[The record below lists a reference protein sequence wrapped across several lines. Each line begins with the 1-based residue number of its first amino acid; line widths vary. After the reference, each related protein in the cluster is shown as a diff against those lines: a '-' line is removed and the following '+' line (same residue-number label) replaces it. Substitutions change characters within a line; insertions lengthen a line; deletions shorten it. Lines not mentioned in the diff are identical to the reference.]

1 MSIEAIGQNGAV
13 LGSDMYW
20 NQLNSNTILGGLMQW
35 ASGTEYYRTLQE
47 TATRASTAIEEIYDD
62 LQQNID
68 RICLVP
74 SSPRDTLAKQVE
86 SLYNVCEMAGI
97 LNRHSQEC
105 QRILELREPS
115 ASIDPFVE
123 SALQTAHQKIRK
135 CTDFLPTEC
144 IDLAKEAATWGVSSA
159 AGGDQ
164 KKLALLT
171 DISQGKGE
179 SFLKLVADTYETSG
193 PIREVQ
199 GACGYAIGSS
209 GYLNHIERIVFPQGL
224 SRAYGVTSGSPD
236 YAGALRSGIHSIAD
250 QLQADLEQNTRDNNY
265 ITDSTEKRLTEAI
278 SDLSRCGISTFSFDV
293 KIKGLA
299 WYVGGDPGKIQQ
311 LQSLLNRLNMGEP
324 LKEDGVYGR
333 KTLTVFENFLSN
345 LEHGTVP
352 NLKWIDPLKTT
363 TLPFSQSEQIS
374 LGIAS
379 TKSGLNN
386 AIKNTTTG
394 FYYFHIDSP
403 HFYSNGAPKP
413 GYYRGSKVSLDYN
426 HINVDFGENPTALQ
440 AWLQKQYNHQGLDD
454 FSYNHLKDLKNT
466 GKVVR
471 TAGKVLLVAG
481 IALDAL
487 ELGLTVYDDLHDAD
501 QKLGKKTLSTTFS
514 IGGRWAGAAAG
525 AQAGAFLGGLTG
537 PAAPVAIPILS
548 LVGGIAGSF
557 GGDWLGKYVVDI
569 TYVE

>member
-1 MSIEAIGQNGAV
+1 MSIEALGQNGAV

-74 SSPRDTLAKQVE
+74 SSPRDTLAKQIE
-86 SLYNVCEMAGI
+86 SLYNFCE
-97 LNRHSQEC
+97 
-105 QRILELREPS
+105 
-115 ASIDPFVE
+115 
-123 SALQTAHQKIRK
+123 RK
-135 CTDFLPTEC
+135 C

-171 DISQGKGE
+171 DISQGKDE

-209 GYLNHIERIVFPQGL
+209 GYLDHIERIVFPQGL
-224 SRAYGVTSGSPD
+224 SSAYGVTSGSPD

-265 ITDSTEKRLTEAI
+265 ITDSTEKRLTEAV

-352 NLKWIDPLKTT
+352 TLKWIDPLKTT
-363 TLPFSQSEQIS
+363 TLPFSQSE
-374 LGIAS
+374 
-379 TKSGLNN
+379 
-386 AIKNTTTG
+386 
-394 FYYFHIDSP
+394 
-403 HFYSNGAPKP
+403 
-413 GYYRGSKVSLDYN
+413 
-426 HINVDFGENPTALQ
+426 
-440 AWLQKQYNHQGLDD
+440 
-454 FSYNHLKDLKNT
+454 
-466 GKVVR
+466 
-471 TAGKVLLVAG
+471 
-481 IALDAL
+481 
-487 ELGLTVYDDLHDAD
+487 
-501 QKLGKKTLSTTFS
+501 
-514 IGGRWAGAAAG
+514 
-525 AQAGAFLGGLTG
+525 
-537 PAAPVAIPILS
+537 
-548 LVGGIAGSF
+548 
-557 GGDWLGKYVVDI
+557 
-569 TYVE
+569 

>member
-35 ASGTEYYRTLQE
+35 AFGTEYYRTLQE
-47 TATRASTAIEEIYDD
+47 TANRASTAIEEIYDD

-97 LNRHSQEC
+97 LNRHSREC

-115 ASIDPFVE
+115 ASIDPFME

-135 CTDFLPTEC
+135 CTDFLPMEC

-209 GYLNHIERIVFPQGL
+209 GYLDHIERIVFPQGL
-224 SRAYGVTSGSPD
+224 SSAYGVTSGLPD
-236 YAGALRSGIHSIAD
+236 YTGALKSGFHSIAD
-250 QLQADLEQNTRDNNY
+250 HLQADLEQNTRDNNY
-265 ITDSTEKRLTEAI
+265 ITDSTEKRLTEAV

-299 WYVGGDPGKIQQ
+299 WYVGGDAAKIQQ
-311 LQSLLNRLNMGEP
+311 LQSK
-324 LKEDGVYGR
+324 LKQLGFGPHMVEDGIYGKR
-333 KTLTVFENFLSN
+333 TEAARADFINELI
-345 LEHGTVP
+345 HGTVP
-352 NLKWIDPLKTT
+352 SLVWIDPLQSNLTGISTATKVSRKTGEE
-363 TLPFSQSEQIS
+363 FSRLVADGFGTPLFSADVHPYH
-374 LGIAS
+374 GIA
-379 TKSGLNN
+379 N
-386 AIKNTTTG
+386 
-394 FYYFHIDSP
+394 YY
-403 HFYSNGAPKP
+403 
-413 GYYRGSKVSLDYN
+413 
-426 HINVDFGENPTALQ
+426 HINVHALPDAPAWQVSLAENL
-440 AWLQKQYNHQGLDD
+440 NHTEISKEAYDL
-454 FSYNHLKDLKNT
+454 LKNFENV
-466 GKVVR
+466 GRVVEIGGR
-471 TAGKVLLVAG
+471 VLLVAG
-481 IALDAL
+481 VVLDAL
-487 ELGLTVYDDLHDAD
+487 ELCNTIDDDLHDAD
-501 QKLGKKTLSTTFS
+501 QKIGKKTYSSIAS
-514 IGGRWAGAAAG
+514 IGGNWAGG
-525 AQAGAFLGGLTG
+525 ALGAKGGAMLGATIGSAILPG
-537 PAAPVAIPILS
+537 PGTAIGGAIGGVVL
-548 LVGGIAGSF
+548 GIAGSF
-557 GGDWLGKYVVDI
+557 GGSALGRWVVDI
-569 TYVE
+569 TAVE